1 MASRKVFVNIVL
13 CILVLATIKLSA
25 QDSTNF
31 FPHHIGDMWE
41 YYFTD
46 FIDDDTVQVFVIAD
60 TLDSLGS
67 HHVTQ
72 AARAINPVVPHTY
85 HFPDTGEYILDTL
98 GQVFSIA
105 HGGLLYKL
113 HANRN
118 DIWIVR
124 LLGGTMY
131 EIAKVKNVSQDT
143 LFSVPI
149 ITKEIWYY
157 FTEDTTDT
165 TIWLHIGTDIIAD
178 KFGLIFRGD
187 PESGAFSILKGAVI
201 NGMHYG
207 DTTLVSIHPTL
218 PYSIPEQFHLYQNY
232 PNPFNPR
239 TTIPFQLNRSGRIS
253 IMIYDVTGKLVRKL
267 IDNQWYPI
275 GEHEIIWDGKTRKGG
290 DAASGMY
297 FYQLIVGQQRVTR
310 PMLLIR

>member
-165 TIWLHIGTDIIAD
+165 TIWLHVGTDIIAD

-201 NGMHYG
+201 NDVLYG
-207 DTTLVSIHPTL
+207 DTALVSIHPTL
-218 PYSIPEQFHLYQNY
+218 THSIPEHFHLYQNY

-239 TTIPFQLNRSGRIS
+239 TAIPFQLNSSGRIS
-253 IMIYDVTGKLVRKL
+253 VMIYDVAGRLVRRL

-275 GEHEIIWDGKTRKGG
+275 GEHEIIWDGKSQKGG
-290 DAASGMY
+290 DAASGIY
-297 FYQLIVGQQRVTR
+297 LYRIQAGDFSQVRR
-310 PMLLIR
+310 MLLIK